1 MASSGA
7 LEEPAKSRGSFRTSV
22 LGTGGRT
29 ESFVPLYRLER
40 SVQLK
45 RRLPPPLLQTGLA
58 SLQGVRD
65 GARGWREKGKSLGG
79 RRAGPAASP
88 SRDSRLSAC
97 SLCAWLGLG
106 RALRRDPRPSL
117 GAPLLLRP
125 RARRGAARR
134 SYAGRRSLS
143 ERLGLWRS
151 FAAQSGQ
158 RTGGEGRGKRGHTL
172 AAARAHCTLA
182 AARSRRGAS
191 GASLAPRLRHRHLPT
206 LRAAP
211 DPAPGSQTPRPLV
224 CTAPPSPVGSN
235 NIPITC
241 GLWSNWSRKRRRPK
255 AARVR

>member
-1 MASSGA
+1 M
-7 LEEPAKSRGSFRTSV
+7 
-22 LGTGGRT
+22 
-29 ESFVPLYRLER
+29 PLYRLER
-40 SVQLK
+40 SVRLR

-88 SRDSRLSAC
+88 SRDSRPAAR

-117 GAPLLLRP
+117 GAP
-125 RARRGAARR
+125 RR
-134 SYAGRRSLS
+134 SYAGLRSLS

-151 FAAQSGQ
+151 FAAQSCR

-191 GASLAPRLRHRHLPT
+191 GASLAPRLRPRHLPT
-206 LRAAP
+206 LSSAP
-211 DPAPGSQTPRPLV
+211 APAPGPQTPRPLV
-224 CTAPPSPVGSN
+224 CTAPPSPLGSN

-241 GLWSNWSRKRRRPK
+241 RLWSNWSRKRRRPK

>member
-106 RALRRDPRPSL
+106 RAVRRDPRPSL

-125 RARRGAARR
+125 RARRGAAKLRR
-134 SYAGRRSLS
+134 AAEPFRAAGALAVVRCSVWP
-143 ERLGLWRS
+143 EDWR
-151 FAAQSGQ
+151 
-158 RTGGEGRGKRGHTL
+158 GRKGKAGTHT
-172 AAARAHCTLA
+172 
-182 AARSRRGAS
+182 RRGARALHTRS
-191 GASLAPRLRHRHLPT
+191 RALPPRRVRGEFGPATQAPAPAHSARSARPRPRLS
-206 LRAAP
+206 
-211 DPAPGSQTPRPLV
+211 DPA
-224 CTAPPSPVGSN
+224 A
-235 NIPITC
+235 
-241 GLWSNWSRKRRRPK
+241 SRLHCSSF
-255 AARVR
+255 ARG

>member
-1 MASSGA
+1 MEQGGGEKRGRAWAAGGRGLQPPPAAIAASQPALFAPGSDSGA
-7 LEEPAKSRGSFRTSV
+7 QCAGTRAPA
-22 LGTGGRT
+22 
-29 ESFVPLYRLER
+29 
-40 SVQLK
+40 
-45 RRLPPPLLQTGLA
+45 
-58 SLQGVRD
+58 
-65 GARGWREKGKSLGG
+65 WG
-79 RRAGPAASP
+79 RRCS
-88 SRDSRLSAC
+88 SA
-97 SLCAWLGLG
+97 
-106 RALRRDPRPSL
+106 PE
-117 GAPLLLRP
+117 
-125 RARRGAARR
+125 RGAARR

-143 ERLGLWRS
+143 ERLGLWQS